1 MKIDTHVHTTC
12 SDGRKTVAEVFQIA
26 SALDIRLISITDHDT
41 VCGYPEAFE
50 AGEKYGIRVLP
61 GVELSTRDEDGH
73 SDVHV
78 VGLRIDTR
86 HSRLLSE
93 LKLLADARVDARKM
107 LLDRVN
113 DYLGEKYNAW
123 EPVGFERVRRRVPGT
138 IVGKPH
144 IAAEVIETAR
154 KLGIALSEEELFG
167 LFRQPDIATKK
178 AYELNMDECIQ
189 LITDAGGL
197 AVLAHPFEYA
207 RPDAVMKKFKKLGGT
222 GVELCK
228 YRQKLKIRS
237 VRELEPYERIIAER
251 QLNRKTIEMAR
262 RYGLNLTV
270 CSDYHAKVG
279 EPGMET
285 EEYGIDISW
294 LLE

>member
-1 MKIDTHVHTTC
+1 MKIDTHIHTTC
-12 SDGRKTVAEVFQIA
+12 SDGRKTVAEVFRIA
-26 SALDIRLISITDHDT
+26 SELQIELISITDHDT
-41 VCGYPEAFE
+41 VCGYPQAFAE
-50 AGEKYGIRVLP
+50 GEKYGIRVLP
-61 GVELSTRDEDGH
+61 GVELSTLDEDGY

-78 VGLRIDTR
+78 VGLRIDT
-86 HSRLLSE
+86 SNGPLLSE
-93 LKLLADARVDARKM
+93 LKLLADARVEARKQ
-107 LLDRVN
+107 LLDRIN
-113 DYLGEKYNAW
+113 NYLAEKYETW

-178 AYELNMDECIQ
+178 EYELNMDECIK
-189 LITDAGGL
+189 LITAAGGL
-197 AVLAHPFEYA
+197 PVLAHPFEYA
-207 RPDAVMKKFKKLGGT
+207 RPDAVMKKFKKLGGA

-228 YRQKLKIRS
+228 YRQKTKIPS

-262 RYGLNLTV
+262 RYGLNLTI

-285 EEYGIDISW
+285 DEYGIDISW

>member
-12 SDGRKTVAEVFQIA
+12 SDGRKTVAEVFRIA
-26 SALDIRLISITDHDT
+26 SELQIELISITDHDT
-41 VCGYPEAFE
+41 VGAYPEAFQQ
-50 AGEKYGIRVLP
+50 GETYGITVLP
-61 GVELSTRDEDGH
+61 GLELSTLDEDGH

-78 VGLRIDTR
+78 VGLRIDTC
-86 HSRLLSE
+86 HNPLLSE
-93 LKLLADARVDARKM
+93 LKQLADARVDARKL

-113 DYLGEKYNAW
+113 DYLSEKYETW
-123 EPVGFERVRRRVPGT
+123 EPVDFEKVRRRVPGT

-144 IAAEVIETAR
+144 IAAELIETAR
-154 KLGIALSEEELFG
+154 KLSISLSEEELFG
-167 LFRQPDIATKK
+167 LFRQPEIATKK
-178 AYELNMDECIQ
+178 AYELSMDECIR
-189 LITDAGGL
+189 LITAAGGL

-207 RPDAVMKKFKKLGGT
+207 RPDAVMKKFKKLGGA

-237 VRELEPYERIIAER
+237 VRELEPYERIMAER
-251 QLNRKTIEMAR
+251 QLNRETIEMAR

-285 EEYGIDISW
+285 DEYGIDIGW
-294 LLE
+294 LLK